1 MGLVM
6 WAAAGAGA
14 FAVARMLKSGGAVAW
29 PVELTAT
36 ILAGIAFGLLATAFD
51 FGGWKELEWRAG
63 AFALA
68 GASLTLAIVRFA
80 RLAFAARERH

>member
-1 MGLVM
+1 MGLVI
-6 WAAAGAGA
+6 WAAAGIAAFGGA
-14 FAVARMLKSGGAVAW
+14 RTLKSGGAMAW
-29 PVELTAT
+29 PVELIAA
-36 ILAGIAFGLLATAFD
+36 IVSSVAFGLLATAFD
-51 FGGWKELEWRAG
+51 FGGWKELEWRAA

>member
-1 MGLVM
+1 MGLVI
-6 WAAAGAGA
+6 WVAAGVAA
-14 FAVARMLKSGGAVAW
+14 FAVARMLKSGGEIAW
-29 PVELTAT
+29 PVEL
-36 ILAGIAFGLLATAFD
+36 IAAIVSSVGFGLVATAFD